1 MGSFS
6 IPAGE
11 MDLDLESSGNST
23 DSARG
28 EIQID
33 LDAESS
39 DTATVLSFEVDSSS
53 EDDVQIVSILL
64 TSSQEIQK
72 MQEEERYG
80 HFYRVQD
87 RQDQIQARL
96 RGVFAQIAAE
106 TPEARRDRRQ
116 SFQRAVFGL
125 HK

>member
-11 MDLDLESSGNST
+11 LDLELESSGSST
-23 DSARG
+23 DSATG

-33 LDAESS
+33 LDPDSS
-39 DTATVLSFEVDSSS
+39 DTATALSFEVDSSS
-53 EDDVQIVSILL
+53 DDVEITSILL

-72 MQEEERYG
+72 MKEEERYG

-96 RGVFAQIAAE
+96 RGVFEQIAAE
-106 TPEARRDRRQ
+106 TPEARRVRRQ

-125 HK
+125 HQ

>member
-28 EIQID
+28 EIQFD
-33 LDAESS
+33 LDPESS

-106 TPEARRDRRQ
+106 TPEARRDRRE